1 MTFFGETVDLKK
13 KLKEISLQN
22 VFETVTTYNHDYNRQ
37 NVKQGLA
44 TNLIQ
49 NNVIYPLISHTE
61 RFYYDSNNTS
71 AGSRNL
77 CYAGTGAS
85 NNQGV
90 RYTDLKPALRVSKII
105 EEIENFTGLEFNKTD
120 ADSFSIHLKMTYTIS

>member
-1 MTFFGETVDLKK
+1 MGVKMRNNKPYAYKATFFGETVDLKK

-49 NNVIYPLISHTE
+49 NNVIYP
-61 RFYYDSNNTS
+61 
-71 AGSRNL
+71 
-77 CYAGTGAS
+77 
-85 NNQGV
+85 
-90 RYTDLKPALRVSKII
+90 
-105 EEIENFTGLEFNKTD
+105 
-120 ADSFSIHLKMTYTIS
+120 